1 MSLRRIAPL
10 LLALPVLA
18 AHVGV
23 GEMVHRWDADLRADT
38 AAPPPI
44 SVSFV
49 EEMKPKQVLSG
60 PKAHARI
67 EGSRLDALGADRALS
82 LPPDVPAP
90 NVPPP
95 PDPVASAPGPTTAQA
110 QDGEPGPEWPL
121 STRLDYTLTGYYR
134 GEVTGSA
141 NVEWRRDGSH
151 YQVALE
157 FSVGGIVSR
166 SMVSDG
172 RLGAKGIEPQ
182 RYDETTKIVLMSPRR
197 ASMSFG
203 GTGQQLQLANGNV
216 MVQPAGVQDTASQFI
231 HLTWLFLT
239 GRAELKPGTAVDIP
253 LALPRKLYPWRYT
266 VKEQELLYTPLGE
279 MWAWHLVPSR
289 VDAPINGDL
298 TADVWL
304 APTLQYL
311 PVRIL
316 IRQDAETYVDLLL
329 ARAPRQAAEPQSS
342 PSK

>member
-1 MSLRRIAPL
+1 MNLKRIAPL

-18 AHVGV
+18 AHLGV
-23 GEMVHRWDADLRADT
+23 GEIVHRWDADLRADT

-49 EEMKPKQVLSG
+49 EEMKPTQVLSG
-60 PKAHARI
+60 PKAQVRI
-67 EGSRLDALGADRALS
+67 VGSRLSAPKADHGFAV
-82 LPPDVPAP
+82 PPEIAAP
-90 NVPPP
+90 DVPPP
-95 PDPVASAPGPTTAQA
+95 PASASAPGPTTAQA

-141 NVEWRRDGSH
+141 DVEWRREGSH

-172 RLGAKGIEPQ
+172 RLGPQGIEPQ
-182 RYDETTKIVLMSPRR
+182 RYDETTRIVLMSPRR
-197 ASMSFG
+197 ATMSFG

-216 MVQPAGVQDTASQFI
+216 LVQPAGVQDTASQFI

-239 GRAELKPGTAVDIP
+239 GRAELRPGTVVDIP
-253 LALPRKLYPWRYT
+253 LALPRRLYPWRYT
-266 VKEQELLYTPLGE
+266 VMEQELLSTPLGQ
-279 MWAWHLVPSR
+279 MQAWHLVPSR
-289 VDAPINGDL
+289 ADGPIDGDL

-304 APTLQYL
+304 APSLQYL

-316 IRQDAETYVDLLL
+316 IRQDAQTYADLLL
-329 ARAPRQAAEPQSS
+329 ARAPRQAAGPQSTN
-342 PSK
+342 SK